1 MLCNKIGTE
10 QCDCVE
16 WGRNWRL
23 SCKDHVFPNLQNV
36 QLLKIGM
43 WKLLSKVSL
52 EKGSDAFWHGQ
63 SGCWR
68 VPGRR
73 GEVSPNAKMH
83 KNSEKA
89 IIFPYIYGKQSLLKN
104 P

>member
-1 MLCNKIGTE
+1 MPCNKIGTE

-73 GEVSPNAKMH
+73 GEVSPNAKVH

-89 IIFPYIYGKQSLLKN
+89 IIFPIYMGSNLC
-104 P
+104 